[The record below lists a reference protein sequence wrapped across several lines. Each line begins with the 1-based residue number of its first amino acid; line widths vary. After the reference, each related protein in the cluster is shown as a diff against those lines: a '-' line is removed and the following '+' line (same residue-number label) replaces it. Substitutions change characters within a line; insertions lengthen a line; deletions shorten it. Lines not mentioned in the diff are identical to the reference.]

1 METINNYI
9 TINTQNLKDIKNTFM
24 EIIQG
29 KVIYNIESNV
39 LLQLEGNILNIVASD
54 GSIFIEKRIKVINH
68 NQDNFRICVYAKMF
82 FNIIKEHDADF
93 INISVQ
99 ENQKIYM
106 FYKGIYI
113 RKKADKYNNRE
124 RKINT
129 QHLIIGMK
137 ADEYPDKT
145 INRNFKDYITV
156 YKKELFN
163 IFKKSINTA
172 SKDDFRSPAL
182 KGLYFDFLDD
192 NSLNMVSTDGRQMA
206 IYKIN
211 YEGKKL
217 NNAVIP
223 SETIKSIFK
232 NVSNIDKNIDDKETV
247 KISINDDYIQIID
260 NDYIYTSSLI
270 NGKYPLYKSVIPNEE
285 NKKYKKLYNVI
296 LNNKQMIEIKTAIQK
311 LKKINKTR
319 SKCIVLR
326 FNKNNL
332 ILTVGEYKNI
342 ENMSN
347 IIIDNINSNI
357 DYTLTINHDF
367 LLNILSMII
376 NKNND
381 NKCTLEIYQ
390 KDDPIKIMHNNNI
403 FVIMPFAID
412 NIEEINQY
420 LENLIDNIDKETSYI
435 KIHKEAEET
444 KETEEIKQTRQQRRF
459 ISREKAKKHIVTFI
473 EYSRKIV
480 DYNAIEL
487 IKYIDSLNI
496 TDDEKIS
503 LFNIKYNNYKKPY
516 IWHITDT
523 KKINI
528 LKTA

>member
-24 EIIQG
+24 SIIQS

-39 LLQLEGNILNIVASD
+39 LLQLDNNTLKLTGTD
-54 GSIFIEKRIKVINH
+54 GSVFIEKRIKVTNYNH
-68 NQDNFRICVYAKMF
+68 NNFNICVYAKKF
-82 FNIIKEHDADF
+82 FDIIKEHDAELL
-93 INISVQ
+93 NISVQ

-106 FYKGIYI
+106 FYQGTYI
-113 RKKADKYNNRE
+113 NKNKE
-124 RKINT
+124 VRKIRT

-137 ADEYPDKT
+137 AYEYPDKT
-145 INRNFKDYITV
+145 INRNFKDYITLN
-156 YKKELFN
+156 KKELFN

-192 NSLNMVSTDGRQMA
+192 NSLNIVSTDGRQMA
-206 IYKIN
+206 IYKMN

-217 NNAVIP
+217 NNAIIP

-260 NDYIYTSSLI
+260 NDYIYTSALI
-270 NGKYPLYKSVIPNEE
+270 DSTYPKYKSVIPSQNNE
-285 NKKYKKLYNVI
+285 KYKQQYNII

-311 LKKINKTR
+311 LKKINKTK
-319 SKCIVLR
+319 SKCIVLK

-376 NKNND
+376 NKDND

-390 KDDPIKIMHNNNI
+390 KNDPIKIMHNNNI

-412 NIEEINQY
+412 NIEEINKY
-420 LENLIDNIDKETSYI
+420 LENLIYDIDIKETSDI
-435 KIHKEAEET
+435 KTDKEAEET
-444 KETEEIKQTRQQRRF
+444 KTIKIKQTRQQRRF
-459 ISREKAKKHIVTFI
+459 ILREKAKKHIVRFI
-473 EYSRKIV
+473 DYISSIKII

-503 LFNIKYNNYKKPY
+503 LFNIKYNNCKKPY

-528 LKTA
+528 SKTA

>member
-9 TINTQNLKDIKNTFM
+9 TINTKNIKDIKNTFM

-29 KVIYNIESNV
+29 KVIYNIESQV
-39 LLQLEGNILNIVASD
+39 LLQLEGNILNIIAAD
-54 GSIFIEKRIKVINH
+54 GSIFIEKRIKVINN
-68 NQDNFRICVYAKMF
+68 NQDNFRICVYALKF
-82 FNIIKEHDADF
+82 FNIIKEHDAEF
-93 INISVQ
+93 LNISVQ

-106 FYKGIYI
+106 FYKGTYI
-113 RKKADKYNNRE
+113 NKNKEE
-124 RKINT
+124 RKIRT
-129 QHLIIGMK
+129 QHLIVGMI
-137 ADEYPDKT
+137 ADEYPDSH
-145 INRNFKDYITV
+145 ININFKDYITV
-156 YKKELFN
+156 NKKELFH
-163 IFKKSINTA
+163 IFKKGINTV
-172 SKDDFRSPAL
+172 SRDNFRSPTL
-182 KGLYFDFLDD
+182 KGLYFDFLD
-192 NSLNMVSTDGRQMA
+192 NNTLNIVSTDGRHMA

-211 YEGKKL
+211 YKGSKL
-217 NNAVIP
+217 NNAIIP

-247 KISINDDYIQIID
+247 KISINNEYIQIID

-270 NGKYPLYKSVIPNEE
+270 EGKYPPYERVIPSEE
-285 NKKYKKLYNVI
+285 NQKYQKLYNII

-311 LKKINKTR
+311 LKKINKIN

-332 ILTVGEYKNI
+332 ILTIGEYKNI

-376 NKNND
+376 NKDND

-390 KDDPIKIMHNNNI
+390 KDDPIKIIHNNNI

-420 LENLIDNIDKETSYI
+420 LENLIANIDIEETSDI
-435 KIHKEAEET
+435 KTHEEAEGK
-444 KETEEIKQTRQQRRF
+444 KEIKIKQTRQQKRF
-459 ISREKAKKHIVTFI
+459 ISREKAKKQIVRFI
-473 EYSRKIV
+473 DYINSIKII
-480 DYNAIEL
+480 DYNAMEL

-503 LFNIKYNNYKKPY
+503 LFNMKYNKYKKPY
-516 IWHITDT
+516 VWHIMDT
-523 KKINI
+523 KKIYI
-528 LKTA
+528 LKSA

>member
-1 METINNYI
+1 M
-9 TINTQNLKDIKNTFM
+9 
-24 EIIQG
+24 
-29 KVIYNIESNV
+29 
-39 LLQLEGNILNIVASD
+39 LLYQA
-54 GSIFIEKRIKVINH
+54 
-68 NQDNFRICVYAKMF
+68 
-82 FNIIKEHDADF
+82 
-93 INISVQ
+93 
-99 ENQKIYM
+99 
-106 FYKGIYI
+106 
-113 RKKADKYNNRE
+113 
-124 RKINT
+124 
-129 QHLIIGMK
+129 
-137 ADEYPDKT
+137 
-145 INRNFKDYITV
+145 
-156 YKKELFN
+156 
-163 IFKKSINTA
+163 
-172 SKDDFRSPAL
+172 
-182 KGLYFDFLDD
+182 
-192 NSLNMVSTDGRQMA
+192 RQ
-206 IYKIN
+206 
-211 YEGKKL
+211 KL
-217 NNAVIP
+217 NNAIIP

-311 LKKINKTR
+311 LKKINKTK
-319 SKCIVLR
+319 SKCIVLK

-376 NKNND
+376 NKDND

-390 KDDPIKIMHNNNI
+390 KNDPIKIMHNNNI

-412 NIEEINQY
+412 NIEEINKY
-420 LENLIDNIDKETSYI
+420 LENLIYDIDIKETSDI
-435 KIHKEAEET
+435 KTDKEAEET
-444 KETEEIKQTRQQRRF
+444 KTIKIKQTRQQRRF
-459 ISREKAKKHIVTFI
+459 ILREKAKKHIVRFI
-473 EYSRKIV
+473 DYISSIKII

-503 LFNIKYNNYKKPY
+503 LFNIKYNNCKKPY

-528 LKTA
+528 SKTA